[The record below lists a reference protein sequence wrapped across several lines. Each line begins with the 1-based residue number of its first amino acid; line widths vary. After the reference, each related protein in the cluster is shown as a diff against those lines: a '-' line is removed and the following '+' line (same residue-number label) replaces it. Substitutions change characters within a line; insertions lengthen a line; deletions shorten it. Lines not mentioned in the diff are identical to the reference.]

1 MPSSASVFRPVLHG
15 AAAGSGPYGDSLD
28 FEAPLGADRAKAV
41 YGRHGEDSARTHN
54 EATQPDYRWLLDAD
68 SLIRP

>member
-1 MPSSASVFRPVLHG
+1 MQTAETSLVT
-15 AAAGSGPYGDSLD
+15 AGRADGPLD

-41 YGRHGEDSARTHN
+41 YGCHGEDSARTHN

-68 SLIRP
+68 SLIRH